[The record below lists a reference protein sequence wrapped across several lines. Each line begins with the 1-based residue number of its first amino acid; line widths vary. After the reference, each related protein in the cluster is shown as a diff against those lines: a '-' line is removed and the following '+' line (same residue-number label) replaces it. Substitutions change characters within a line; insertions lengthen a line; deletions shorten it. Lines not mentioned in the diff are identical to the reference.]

1 MAQLSSPI
9 PTLLTN
15 KAFRI
20 ILPAVAI
27 VVINVLL
34 ALSTGLIDV
43 AQLHLFIGITF
54 VAGAFAGM
62 FHERLFTL
70 ARRLDG

>member
-1 MAQLSSPI
+1 
-9 PTLLTN
+9 
-15 KAFRI
+15 
-20 ILPAVAI
+20 VAI

-34 ALSTGLIDV
+34 ALSTGLIDA

-62 FHERLFTL
+62 FHERLCTL

>member
-9 PTLLTN
+9 PTLIRN

-20 ILPAVAI
+20 ILPGVAI

-34 ALSTGLIDV
+34 ALSAGIIDG
-43 AQLHLFIGITF
+43 AQLHLFMGITF

-70 ARRLDG
+70 ASSLDE